1 MVRVMRV
8 SRELS
13 KRLVIAVMLTPAV
26 VVALIFLAVPAV
38 LTVLISLTELDY
50 RFKWI
55 WCGLDKYALL
65 LRDPVTRLVV
75 NATVIY
81 VTGTL
86 AFNTL
91 WGLCLALL
99 STHVHDALGTFMR
112 AAWLLPRVLPSVV
125 WAMLMMWIFSPL
137 DTGFL
142 NSVIISMGGQP
153 VPWTFQYY
161 WPFLFIVN
169 GCIGSSLAAII
180 FSSAIKSIPPDYII
194 AAKVDG
200 ASGLTHSHPDH
211 TAYDQVAHRLL
222 RRLQHPVPPRI
233 LRVHPA
239 HPQRGTRLLHNR
251 GSDPQ
256 GVPPRLRAVHDRHGL
271 RLRRSP
277 RHDPPRDRACPL
289 DCVLEGL
296 QAPQA
301 HDRAQARVRWWAW

>member
-13 KRLVIAVMLTPAV
+13 KKLVIAVMLTPAV
-26 VVALIFLAVPAV
+26 VVALLFLAVPAV

-65 LRDPVTRLVV
+65 LRDPVTRLIVQ
-75 NATVIY
+75 ATLIY

-137 DTGFL
+137 ETGFL
-142 NSVIISMGGQP
+142 NSLIISMGGQP
-153 VPWTFQYY
+153 VPWTFSYY

-200 ASGLTHSHPDH
+200 ASSFTIVRRIILPMIKWHIAFFVAYNTLSLLASFEYILLTLNGGPGYYTTEVAILRAYHLAFGQYMVAMDFGYAAAHVVFLLVIGLVLSIV
-211 TAYDQVAHRLL
+211 YWRVFRL
-222 RRLQHPVPPRI
+222 RRLMIEPK
-233 LRVHPA
+233 
-239 HPQRGTRLLHNR
+239 
-251 GSDPQ
+251 
-256 GVPPRLRAVHDRHGL
+256 
-271 RLRRSP
+271 
-277 RHDPPRDRACPL
+277 
-289 DCVLEGL
+289 LE
-296 QAPQA
+296 
-301 HDRAQARVRWWAW
+301 